1 MFSSDVVYDVSI
13 SWTDMLSKWIKI
25 LVCENEPKLK
35 KPQWTTSSQD
45 ITSQLYA
52 AFNPNKPEKLQVVFD
67 CTIRYKGTSLN
78 DQPLS
83 GPDLTNNLLGVVL
96 RILQEPVPL
105 SSGIEAIF
113 HQVMVDPN
121 DVDTLWFLWWPDDDL
136 SKAPVEYTFLVA
148 RLHQVFE
155 RRFNE
160 LISTVLKNFCMDDC
174 FKSVQ
179 PMDSPVNWEKIFVSY
194 CQEVDFNWS

>member
-1 MFSSDVVYDVSI
+1 MSQ
-13 SWTDMLSKWIKI
+13 
-25 LVCENEPKLK
+25 NLK

-52 AFNPNKPEKLQVVFD
+52 AFNPNKPGKLKVVFD
-67 CTIRYKGTSLN
+67 CTNRYKGTSLN
-78 DQPLS
+78 DQSLS
-83 GPDLTNNLLGVVL
+83 GPDLTNSPLGVVL

-136 SKAPVEYTFLVA
+136 SKAPVEYIFLVA